1 MSTQTTVKVKHNDP
15 KTTVNGHMMPSEIE
29 NSHKDTTKPLLQ
41 SILQT
46 ETASPFTKKPSS
58 AYQIEYTSNIYNPEA
73 INSMATSSSNAATF
87 VPTKPTLRPTP
98 MKTTMKTSLE
108 PSTSTTSSALT
119 TKQEEQKQHY
129 VVPDMQA
136 SWPVY
141 NLIIEGHSKV
151 KTYGLKNDDEIGSNM
166 PKIRPVQ
173 AKENPIVERVTN
185 SEEGPEFNVKHL
197 KANKKDFGGKFPKK
211 SEDSKKSESAMD
223 SLLSLL
229 DSSFGNFLSDE
240 SADKVRHESEKKT
253 VKNEK
258 ENLEGRKTRRSIPD
272 DGNNNDKQERVFGVS
287 FQVDSAEANE
297 QPLNYRRGTVISEKL
312 WPLGGTADTSR

>member
-15 KTTVNGHMMPSEIE
+15 KTTANGHMMPGEIE
-29 NSHKDTTKPLLQ
+29 NGHKDTTKPLLQ
-41 SILQT
+41 SILQS

-58 AYQIEYTSNIYNPEA
+58 VYQIEYTSNIYNPED
-73 INSMATSSSNAATF
+73 INSMATSSSTF

-98 MKTTMKTSLE
+98 MKTTLKTSLE
-108 PSTSTTSSALT
+108 ASTSTTLSAMT
-119 TKQEEQKQHY
+119 TEQEGQKQHY
-129 VVPDMQA
+129 VLPDMQA

-173 AKENPIVERVTN
+173 AKENPIVERVTS
-185 SEEGPEFNVKHL
+185 SEEGPEFSVKHL
-197 KANKKDFGGKFPKK
+197 KANKKDFGKFQRKTEDGKKP
-211 SEDSKKSESAMD
+211 ESAMD

-240 SADKVRHESEKKT
+240 SVDKVRHESEKK
-253 VKNEK
+253 NER
-258 ENLEGRKTRRSIPD
+258 ENLERRKTRRSVPD
-272 DGNNNDKQERVFGVS
+272 DENNNDKKERVFGVS

-297 QPLNYRRGTVISEKL
+297 PLSYRRGTVISEKL
-312 WPLGGTADTSR
+312 WPLETADTSR